1 MKQVWQRIS
10 VREQRLLQAL
20 GAFLLIVVAFSLIWQ
35 PTRQRLETV
44 ERQHRHQLA
53 LVAQLQ
59 HAQPRSNA
67 PADSGQ
73 PLSLRIS
80 DNATAAGLDIHQME
94 TDVDTVRLTLSGNA
108 NAVMQWLDGV
118 EREGVALQSLT
129 LEKRDAL
136 LEARVVFR

>member
-67 PADSGQ
+67 PADSVS
-73 PLSLRIS
+73 PCRCASATTLRRRGSIS
-80 DNATAAGLDIHQME
+80 TRWKQTSIQCA
-94 TDVDTVRLTLSGNA
+94 
-108 NAVMQWLDGV
+108 
-118 EREGVALQSLT
+118 
-129 LEKRDAL
+129 
-136 LEARVVFR
+136 